1 METSVSPCM
10 EDLTEVITSAEF
22 HPTQCNLFAYSS
34 SKGQGFTL
42 VHYSAQPEPFLTQ
55 NTP

>member
-1 METSVSPCM
+1 M